1 MDAVAVFVHE
11 YLVKGREVD
20 LTRLDAHLLGVR
32 NRDLLRA
39 QLGSTDLCKTF
50 QDGVEQLQ
58 EVLFRQDLD
67 PVG

>member
-1 MDAVAVFVHE
+1 MNAKAVFVHE

-32 NRDLLRA
+32 SRNLLRA
-39 QLGSTDLCKTF
+39 QLGSTDLCETLE
-50 QDGVEQLQ
+50 DGVEQLQ
-58 EVLFRQDLD
+58 EVLFRQDFD

>member
-11 YLVKGREVD
+11 YLVKGCEVD

-50 QDGVEQLQ
+50 
-58 EVLFRQDLD
+58 
-67 PVG
+67 